1 MLSMSMG
8 SLELCKPNILQIEWN
23 LRKYSRGGRVFQE
36 IDDEGKLKSCS
47 FFVGRDFFF
56 KIQKI

>member
-56 KIQKI
+56 